1 MPDIIKQLRAE
12 LQAAID
18 PAIVSSEKR
27 FFKEPVKMY
36 GIKVGTVIK
45 IAKQYW
51 QDIKKFP
58 KAEIFALSEE
68 LLKSDY
74 SEEAYIVAEWL
85 PKLTDQFEPSD
96 LAIFQNWIDR
106 YINNWAKCDSF
117 CNHTIGNFIEKYPE
131 SIETLKKWAHSSNR
145 WMKRAAAVSLILPA
159 RHGKFLDD
167 IFEIANILL
176 LDKDDMVQKGY
187 GWMLKEASKPYQK
200 EVFDYVV
207 KNKAVMPRTA
217 LRYAIEPMPQ
227 EMRAEAMRK
236 ETR

>member
-1 MPDIIKQLRAE
+1 MPNIITQLRAE

-18 PAIVSSEKR
+18 QAVVASEKR
-27 FFKEPVKMY
+27 FFKEPVLTY

-51 QDIKKFP
+51 QEIKHSTKS
-58 KAEIFALSEE
+58 EIFALCEE

-74 SEEAYIVAEWL
+74 CEEAYIVAEWL
-85 PKLTDQFEPSD
+85 PKLTAQFEPVD

-106 YINNWAKCDSF
+106 YINNWAKCDGF

-187 GWMLKEASKPYQK
+187 GWMLKEASKPNQK
-200 EVFDYVV
+200 KVFDYVV

-217 LRYAIEPMPQ
+217 LRYAIELMPP

-236 ETR
+236 A